1 MFVCFLKRISL
12 FDMHELYDIYLKID
26 YINIYSINVHH
37 TKKKKLM
44 KNGVEREPT
53 KTHQIVVNIKCV

>member
-37 TKKKKLM
+37 TKKKLNEKWNGKRTH
-44 KNGVEREPT
+44 KNT
-53 KTHQIVVNIKCV
+53 SNCCKY